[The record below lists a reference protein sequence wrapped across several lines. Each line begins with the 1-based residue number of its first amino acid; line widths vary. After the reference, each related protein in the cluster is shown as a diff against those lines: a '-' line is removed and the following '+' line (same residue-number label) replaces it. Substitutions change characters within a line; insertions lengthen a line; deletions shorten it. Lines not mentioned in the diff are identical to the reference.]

1 MLTGLHV
8 RHKETVGITAANLKT
23 SDGTVMWSWFWKIF
37 FGEKKQASVKT
48 APMLS
53 SAPSVRPED
62 EQQAPPSAPSE
73 HSTVRPWLSGHN
85 ALSAVPAEVRT
96 HMLGELYREVD
107 EVDHAGNREFI
118 VRLVRIIGTEKL
130 DLPPFPDVARQLDR
144 LLRQAEVPINKVVK
158 LAEREPALVKRIW
171 QMACSSVFAE
181 SPTSFQHAVARVGF
195 DALWQIAMSICVYD
209 AVFRVLGYEDE
220 VDRIR
225 QHGVVAAEVS
235 AWLSPNKEGPTY
247 LAGLLHD
254 VGKLMIYRAAV
265 TRPDKPKPSPEYVD
279 QIVDM
284 HHASLGVLVA
294 QSWKLGDWIS
304 AGIAFHH
311 DPTQAPE
318 DQQDIAW
325 TVHVANIAT
334 HTAEEAR
341 KGQECGGMM
350 ALLEIDSFSFD
361 VARTIE
367 KAHSMFE
374 QLSQPGTAR
383 S

>member
-1 MLTGLHV
+1 
-8 RHKETVGITAANLKT
+8 
-23 SDGTVMWSWFWKIF
+23 MWSWFWKIF
-37 FGEKKQASVKT
+37 FGKKERAFVKP

-53 SAPSVRPED
+53 SVPRVQPEGEHQAPSP
-62 EQQAPPSAPSE
+62 ALTE
-73 HSTVRPWLSGHN
+73 HSTARPWQSGHN
-85 ALSAVPAEVRT
+85 ALSTVPAEVRT
-96 HMLGELYREVD
+96 HMLSELYREVD
-107 EVDHAGNREFI
+107 EVDHEGNRDFI
-118 VRLVRIIGTEKL
+118 VRLMRIIGTEKL
-130 DLPPFPDVARQLDR
+130 DLPPFPDVARQLDK

-171 QMACSSVFAE
+171 QMACSSVYAE

-209 AVFRVLGYEDE
+209 AVFRVRGYESE

-225 QHGVVAAEVS
+225 HHGVVAAEVS
-235 AWLSPNKEGPTY
+235 AWLSPSKEGPTY

-265 TRPDKPKPSPEYVD
+265 TRPGKPKPSPEYVD

-294 QSWKLGDWIS
+294 QSWKLGDWIA

-311 DPTQAPE
+311 DPTQAPK

-325 TVHVANIAT
+325 IVHAANIAT

-341 KGQECGGMM
+341 RGQECGGMM
-350 ALLEIDSFSFD
+350 ALLEIDSFSLD

-374 QLSQPGTAR
+374 QLSHSGTAG
-383 S
+383 